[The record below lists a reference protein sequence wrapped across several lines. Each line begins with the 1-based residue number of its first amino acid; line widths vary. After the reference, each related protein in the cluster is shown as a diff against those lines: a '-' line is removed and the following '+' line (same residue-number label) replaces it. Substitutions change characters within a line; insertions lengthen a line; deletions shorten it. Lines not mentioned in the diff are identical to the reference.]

1 MKFKTIAKETL
12 LEKFL
17 ALPVN
22 LSYTEIKT
30 ILEIKPFLNEAT
42 ICAPVHPTDIKEF
55 KGLFDKS
62 MPAGIA
68 VFLISDL
75 LNDDGLNS
83 ELNSYAEKDPY
94 ADARPVVVQWVSNNM
109 PHIISKDQFINDE
122 GYNSVLGS
130 REFM

>member
-1 MKFKTIAKETL
+1 MKFKTIAKQTL
-12 LEKFL
+12 LEKFYK
-17 ALPVN
+17 LPSS
-22 LSYTEIKT
+22 LSYTEIKS
-30 ILEIKPFLNEAT
+30 ILGIKPFLNEAT

-55 KGLFDKS
+55 KELFDKE
-62 MPAGIA
+62 MPAGVA

-109 PHIISKDQFINDE
+109 PQLAANDHFNNVE

-130 REFM
+130 QEFR